1 MSGIEDTLTCFKNL
15 DSADLQFL
23 DERKT
28 QIAYLKGETI
38 FKQGAFSPH
47 VIFIN
52 DGLVRVFL
60 QTGINKQTNI
70 RLAVKGDFM
79 AFSSIFYENIYQYSA
94 IAIKDSEI
102 CMIEK
107 EAMKQLLL
115 RKPEFAMQITSRN
128 YQNESRYL
136 EIINNLSY
144 KHMRGKL
151 ASAILYLSSEKF
163 EAENVFR
170 YLNRQNIADFASI
183 TLESAVK
190 FIKEFEKEEVLEI
203 KGKDILIK
211 NREAIIEIFNKG

>member
-1 MSGIEDTLTCFKNL
+1 
-15 DSADLQFL
+15 
-23 DERKT
+23 
-28 QIAYLKGETI
+28 
-38 FKQGAFSPH
+38 
-47 VIFIN
+47 
-52 DGLVRVFL
+52 
-60 QTGINKQTNI
+60 
-70 RLAVKGDFM
+70 
-79 AFSSIFYENIYQYSA
+79 
-94 IAIKDSEI
+94 
-102 CMIEK
+102 
-107 EAMKQLLL
+107 LLL